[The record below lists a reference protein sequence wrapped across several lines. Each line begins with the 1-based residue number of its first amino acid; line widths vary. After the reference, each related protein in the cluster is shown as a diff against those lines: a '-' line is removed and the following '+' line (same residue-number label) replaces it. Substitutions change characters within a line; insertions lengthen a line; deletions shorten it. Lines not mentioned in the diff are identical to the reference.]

1 MEWRSFDI
9 KQNPEISLSFRTELP
24 SISEPRHRNFSHLFD
39 IADSIQDR
47 LLKFGKLTDTNNII
61 KRKKHNQEDF
71 YEEDEFIDD
80 LLSNGGSLVVVESK
94 FEDYFCFKGSVDDFT
109 QDQRFLQR
117 QHLLRAKNLV
127 EFSPVTSEEKPLSD
141 SEAAEDAGQHQPA
154 SLHGLDLQWEDTSRP
169 EEKTDKI
176 LAGRKNYE
184 CLGKREIGLEE
195 LLMPTIYK
203 NRFVHVNYQDFENSP
218 CKTISLSDR
227 YSHFFRRRAADDA
240 ADSPSDFE
248 QLPEQNPIILR
259 PELRSPQPASPPAET
274 RPLEPLSIF
283 KFEEKAPFKACCGP
297 KPNPLDR
304 DYSPELTCAF
314 RKKNHQENTASTIA
328 EDNPKQVQRDLT
340 GLNLQERTSLII
352 SKFDWL
358 KDKQPAVKKQQNAPN
373 TKNAVAKRKLEN
385 QATTLR

>member
-9 KQNPEISLSFRTELP
+9 KRNPEISLRFGGELA
-24 SISEPRHRNFSHLFD
+24 SISQPKHRNYSHLFD

-94 FEDYFCFKGSVDDFT
+94 YEDYFCFKGGIGDLP

-117 QHLLRAKNLV
+117 QNLLRAKNLV
-127 EFSPVTSEEKPLSD
+127 EFSPVTSEEKQQSD
-141 SEAAEDAGQHQPA
+141 SEVDEDLARQQPA
-154 SLHGLDLQWEDTSRP
+154 SLHGLDLDWENTSRP

-176 LAGRKNYE
+176 LAGRRNNE

-195 LLMPTIYK
+195 LLMPNIYK

-227 YSHFFRRRAADDA
+227 YSQFFRRRTADDEP
-240 ADSPSDFE
+240 DSPSDIE
-248 QLPEQNPIILR
+248 QAPERNPIILLQEVCS
-259 PELRSPQPASPPAET
+259 PETVCPPLET
-274 RPLEPLSIF
+274 RPVEPHSLF
-283 KFEEKAPFKACCGP
+283 KLQERALFKPLCAPKA
-297 KPNPLDR
+297 NPLDR

-328 EDNPKQVQRDLT
+328 EDNPKQVQRDLS

-358 KDKQPAVKKQQNAPN
+358 KEKQPQTKKE
-373 TKNAVAKRKLEN
+373 KNPAGKRKPEN
-385 QATTLR
+385 QANTFR